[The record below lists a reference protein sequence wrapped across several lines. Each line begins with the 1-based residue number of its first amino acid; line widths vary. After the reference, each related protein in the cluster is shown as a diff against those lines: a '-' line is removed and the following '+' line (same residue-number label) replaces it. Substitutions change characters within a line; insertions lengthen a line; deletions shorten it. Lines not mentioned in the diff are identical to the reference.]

1 MEKDLKQEIRSVI
14 TIIEDFKNEIE
25 TLNVQK
31 EGFSKIN
38 SHIERSIKE
47 SEEATTDILNAINLA
62 MNNIKDVKE
71 ILNFE
76 GYNDENSNK
85 INEKLDVS
93 YDVLFDSLPRLEFQD
108 ILSQRLQKISTFLSD
123 LEKEI
128 LRLILL
134 FGITEEESEEKR
146 KEMEEK
152 LKEIEWKK
160 EVEQEDV
167 DLILKEFGM

>member
-1 MEKDLKQEIRSVI
+1 MEKELRNEIKSVI
-14 TIIEDFKNEIE
+14 TIIEDFKKEIE
-25 TLNVQK
+25 TLNLQK

-38 SHIERSIKE
+38 SHIEQSIKE
-47 SEEATTDILNAINLA
+47 SEEAAENLLNAINLA

-71 ILNFE
+71 IINYE
-76 GYNDENSNK
+76 GTGDGNLNK
-85 INEKLDVS
+85 INEKLDIS
-93 YDVLFDSLPRLEFQD
+93 YDVLFNSLSKLEFQD

-128 LRLILL
+128 FRLILL

-160 EVEQEDV
+160 EVNQEDV

>member
-1 MEKDLKQEIRSVI
+1 MEKDLRNEIKSVI

-25 TLNVQK
+25 TLNIQK

-38 SHIERSIKE
+38 SHIQQSIQE
-47 SEEATTDILNAINLA
+47 SERAAVSILNAINLA

-76 GYNDENSNK
+76 GLSDSNLEK
-85 INEKLDVS
+85 LNEKLDVS
-93 YDVLFDSLPRLEFQD
+93 YNVLFESLPQLEFQD
-108 ILSQRLQKISTFLSD
+108 ILAQRLQKISTFLTD

-134 FGITEEESEEKR
+134 FGITEEKSEEKR
-146 KEMEEK
+146 KEMEDK

-160 EVEQEDV
+160 EVEQNDV

>member
-1 MEKDLKQEIRSVI
+1 MEKELRNEIKSVI
-14 TIIEDFKNEIE
+14 TIIEDFKKEIE
-25 TLNVQK
+25 TLNLQK

-38 SHIERSIKE
+38 SHIEQSIKE
-47 SEEATTDILNAINLA
+47 SEEAAENLLNAINLA

-71 ILNFE
+71 IINYE
-76 GYNDENSNK
+76 GTGDGNLNK
-85 INEKLDVS
+85 INEKLDTS
-93 YDVLFDSLPRLEFQD
+93 YDVLFNSLSKLEFQD

-128 LRLILL
+128 FRLILL

-160 EVEQEDV
+160 EVNQEDV

>member
-1 MEKDLKQEIRSVI
+1 MENDLKQEIRSVI
-14 TIIEDFKNEIE
+14 TIIEDFKREIE
-25 TLNVQK
+25 TLNLQK

-38 SHIERSIKE
+38 SHIEQSIKE
-47 SEEATTDILNAINLA
+47 SEEAAVNILNAINLA

-71 ILNFE
+71 ILNIE
-76 GYNDENSNK
+76 GLRDGNLDK
-85 INEKLDVS
+85 INKKLDTS
-93 YDVLFDSLPRLEFQD
+93 YDVLFESLPKLEFQD

-134 FGITEEESEEKR
+134 FGITEEKSEEKR
-146 KEMEEK
+146 KEMEDK

>member
-47 SEEATTDILNAINLA
+47 SEEAATDILNAINLA

-76 GYNDENSNK
+76 GYNDGNSNK

>member
-1 MEKDLKQEIRSVI
+1 MNKDLKQEIKSVI

-25 TLNVQK
+25 TLNIQK

-38 SHIERSIKE
+38 SHIEKSIKE
-47 SEEATTDILNAINLA
+47 SEEAAVNLLNAINLA

-76 GYNDENSNK
+76 GLNNGNLNK
-85 INEKLDVS
+85 INEKLDSS
-93 YDVLFDSLPRLEFQD
+93 YDVLFESLPMLEFQD

-128 LRLILL
+128 FRLILL
-134 FGITEEESEEKR
+134 FGITEEKSEEKR

>member
-1 MEKDLKQEIRSVI
+1 MEKDLRQEIRSVI

-47 SEEATTDILNAINLA
+47 SEEAAVGILNAINLA

-76 GYNDENSNK
+76 GWNDGNKNK
-85 INEKLDVS
+85 INEKLDTS
-93 YDVLFDSLPRLEFQD
+93 YDVLFESLPKLEFQD
-108 ILSQRLQKISTFLSD
+108 ILSQRLQKISTFLTD

-134 FGITEEESEEKR
+134 FGITEEKSKEKR

>member
-14 TIIEDFKNEIE
+14 TIREDLKNEIE

-38 SHIERSIKE
+38 SRIERSIKE

-76 GYNDENSNK
+76 EYNDGNSNK